1 MLAELAERLRAK
13 IRQFM
18 VLPVPPHVLDGI
30 ELRCVA
36 REILESDPPPP
47 RGDVVTDDAAPV
59 RGQAVPDDEQLAPE
73 MALEVREKLDDLRS
87 LDGSGKEPEIEAP
100 PRDAGD
106 RRQQVPVEVVLEDR
120 RLSPRRPGPAA
131 VGPLGQS
138 ALVDEDDR
146 LPLGGSVFFRAGHRT
161 RFQWRIAASSRSS
174 ARPVG
179 RWQLHPSRLSR
190 RQTWLGW

>member
-36 REILESDPPPP
+36 REILKSDPPPP

-73 MALEVREKLDDLRS
+73 MALEVREKLDDLRAF
-87 LDGSGKEPEIEAP
+87 DRSGEEPEVETP
-100 PRDAGD
+100 PGDPGD
-106 RRQQVPVEVVLEDR
+106 RRQQVPIEVVLKDR
-120 RLSPRRPGPAA
+120 RLSPRCPRAAA
-131 VGPLGQS
+131 VGALGQS

-146 LPLGGSVFFRAGHRT
+146 P
-161 RFQWRIAASSRSS
+161 
-174 ARPVG
+174 P
-179 RWQLHPSRLSR
+179 
-190 RQTWLGW
+190 